1 MKLEELNDMVKNDLK
16 IDDSELARE
25 SLNKPLLHNK
35 YNKLLI
41 DQKYILRKKQSE
53 YDRVLLHK
61 SRIFNGTATPEEYEA
76 EDSLYK
82 NLKIDKK
89 ELPLYLNADKTLNQ
103 FRESLE
109 EHKELVN
116 FIERTIKE
124 IDNRSWS
131 IKNALESNKFDLGG

>member
-1 MKLEELNDMVKNDLK
+1 MNLEELNNMVRIDLK
-16 IDDSELARE
+16 IDETELTRE
-25 SLNKPLLHNK
+25 SLSKPLLHNK
-35 YNKLLI
+35 YNKILI
-41 DQKYILRKKQSE
+41 DEKYILRKKQNE

-61 SRIFNGTATPEEYEA
+61 TRIFNGTASPEEYNT

-89 ELPLYLNADKTLNQ
+89 EIPLYLNADKLLNT

-109 EHKELVN
+109 EQKELVN